1 MAETE
6 RQPDTIAEEAA
17 KDLELQPDQAK
28 DVKGGIREPRP
39 ILEQLE
45 APPPGP

>member
-1 MAETE
+1 MSETE

-39 ILEQLE
+39 ILEQLD
-45 APPPGP
+45 APPAGP